1 MNTRFLNACNNE
13 KVDTIPVWFMRQA
26 GRYLNEYRKIREN
39 YSIIEI
45 IKNPEICA
53 YVSILP
59 VKKLNVD
66 ACILFSDLTTPLIF
80 MDVEFDIVE
89 NEGPILLKTIENYKD
104 ISNLKNFDERKIYFV
119 GETIS
124 ILKQSLDVPIIGFIG
139 GPFTFVSYLVEGKAT
154 RNFIKTKFLML
165 NEPKIWHYLMEK
177 ITENL
182 FMFAKYQIEK
192 GVDALQIFDSWIYI
206 LGSYEFENFVLPYL
220 ENLISK
226 LKSFKVPIIYFSLG
240 DLAIKFINKI
250 DADVF
255 SIDWRVDISQLFNI
269 DKKFAIQGNLDPCVL
284 LTSFENIKLRVEM
297 LLNQIKNNKG
307 YIFNCGHGI
316 LPQTPVENV
325 KMLVEF
331 VHQKGREIYGS

>member
-1 MNTRFLNACNNE
+1 MNTRFLKACNNE

-26 GRYLNEYRKIREN
+26 GRYLPQYRKIREKH
-39 YSIIEI
+39 SIVEI
-45 IKNPEICA
+45 IKNPEICS
-53 YVSILP
+53 YISILP
-59 VKKLNVD
+59 VKELNVD

-104 ISNLKNFDERKIYFV
+104 ILNLKDFDERKIYFV

-124 ILKQSLDVPIIGFIG
+124 ILKQISNVPIIGFIG
-139 GPFTFVSYLVEGKAT
+139 GQFTFVSYLVEGRST

-165 NEPKIWHYLMEK
+165 NETKIWNYLMEK

-182 FMFAKYQIEK
+182 FMFAKYQIEN
-192 GVDALQIFDSWIYI
+192 GIDALQIFDSWIYV
-206 LGSYEFENFVLPYL
+206 LGSYEFEMYVLPYL

-226 LKSFKVPIIYFSLG
+226 LKLFKVPIIYFSLG
-240 DLAIKFINKI
+240 DLAIKFIDRIN
-250 DADVF
+250 ADVF
-255 SIDWRVDISQLFNI
+255 SIDWRVDISQLFKIN
-269 DKKFAIQGNLDPCVL
+269 KKFAIQGNLDPCVL

-297 LLNQIKNNKG
+297 LLSQINNNKG